1 MADEKRYALELTKDE
16 FSILLSFSALGL
28 AFAVGARSNP
38 NIERLAALLSHG
50 DAMYTL
56 AAKITAVNV

>member
-16 FSILLSFSALGL
+16 LSILLSFSSLGL
-28 AFAVGARSNP
+28 AFAVGVRPNP
-38 NIERLAALLSHG
+38 NIERLAAMLSHR

-56 AAKITAVNV
+56 AAKITAVKV